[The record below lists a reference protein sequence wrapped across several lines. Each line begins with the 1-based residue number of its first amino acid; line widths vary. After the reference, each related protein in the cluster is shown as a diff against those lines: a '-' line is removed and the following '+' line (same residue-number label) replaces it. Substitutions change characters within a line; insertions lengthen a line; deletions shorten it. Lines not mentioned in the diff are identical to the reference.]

1 MRVSLSVSHAHR
13 GCHNPLATPP
23 HWLNKKRHLSCCYS
37 PLVRPQSTMGNMVQ
51 CCHMLS
57 GFCKCKDEPSGGMA
71 ERSPLLS
78 SRDSDSSS
86 TSTTT
91 PADSEDDILTVSTD
105 VPDGALHPEHFLF
118 PDIVLSSHLGG
129 DATLVEPMV
138 CLLVSEEEEG
148 KRMEVET
155 QTQQEPQVGLPVHTA
170 TVVEKE
176 QEVFMLQE
184 DHEDANRKLACRTT
198 AVSLWSEDVSGAGAE
213 DISDEEKVDTHTDH
227 KTEKDQRSVLLQSKT
242 QTSHEEVGRAEMML
256 QADVCC
262 EDLDDHKQ
270 PLRDIINLQEMTFS
284 VRIKLPGADILELQ
298 VLGQTSVAELQQ
310 MLMDHELTCHR
321 TCFSLHLDDTMLDA
335 AMQLSSMEGLCGGMV
350 KVVEE
355 SYSIRDAR
363 FHLRHVQDLLRS
375 LDPTEAFNGANGRS
389 VSHLTCFTQNR
400 SIDGKSERSR
410 WSPPD
415 FLLPGSLQRPLL
427 PLHPV
432 HSDSEHLQCVRVL
445 AYSSWNPPPGYRK
458 MHGDLMYLHAVT
470 MEGRE
475 VNITSSTRG
484 FHLNQSTAF
493 TFNPKPALPTILCHS
508 LVELLSQVSS
518 AFKKNFSS
526 LQRRRIQQHPYE
538 RMVAPFPVFTWM
550 APHEDHSLDCI
561 RVEDVHA
568 SRVGQDQHTAGQC
581 RDWNEELQRARELPR
596 NSPQDCLH
604 RGRILFKTNRD
615 FVEASRKGAVAVV
628 DGHVMPLNPGEPPH
642 MQMFLWNNIFFSLA
656 RDIAQHYRPL
666 GGDAAAHAAAS
677 CDLRGVQAYTSVD
690 TEGLHTLGSAVVDYR
705 GFRVI
710 AQTIVPGILE
720 KNQEQS
726 ILYGSTD
733 HGRTIMT
740 HPRFVQLLEKAS
752 KPLRIQ
758 PHQVLD
764 HRDTPVELY
773 SGVETKGILGNDGRH
788 YILDLLRTF
797 PADLNFQYSEETQV
811 NIEEVPK
818 ECQSFGY
825 PQRHHHSLANL
836 RPELMNAFVQHRYDT
851 YLKIAGTH
859 QRGGVSEWKEPVDNR
874 KDTDHDKASGG
885 DFDIRFNPDLC
896 SPGVRFVSAEDL
908 SCQRRLLWDAAAFLL
923 SSQIPLVL
931 QDCLDHRMAPM
942 DGATLTSVLH
952 QRGVNIRYL
961 GTLLRQLDNM
971 EDSGRHY
978 HVQRMCV
985 IEMVTR
991 SAKHVFRTY
1000 LQEVEHATLS
1010 AAVSHFLNCLLTSS
1024 TLDSSDQMLSRRRSH
1039 HRRRSRSHCG
1049 RAAGAA
1055 WARLTPSELWV
1066 RIRTDAE
1073 DYYHY
1078 TLDSAFMEDHGLQ
1091 RVSLLR
1097 EFTIKTGIQV
1107 RMRDYTMDSRTRAI
1121 FGEEDVVNMLAVVK
1135 HVTYTASSATWLLEH
1150 AYAAVRR
1157 GHVSAAFDLVSQALM
1172 LFTSV
1177 CGALH
1182 EDTCTCLRLLGRLS
1196 YTLGQ
1201 HANAVRHQERAV
1213 MSSERTRGVDHPQTI
1228 HDYTWLALYCVAAGQ
1243 HCTSLRLLYR
1253 ARYLT
1258 LLVTGDDHPHIALL
1272 DSMLGVVLH
1281 GLMELDLS
1289 LKFLHNASILTSKY
1303 HGATSTKHAHSH
1315 HLLALLHHSRGDF
1328 ESARRHESQACSIY
1342 ETQVGQNHDRSRES
1356 SKYLKDL
1363 TQQAGRSIK
1372 QDSKLTPPPQCFHTM
1387 LQQLNMTCEDDLIP
1401 LRAEESTRLRLWEV
1415 KVQDLEKCLSS
1426 NTFSA
1431 AFMEEADVLG
1441 QLAVKSV
1448 FLQSL

>member
-1 MRVSLSVSHAHR
+1 
-13 GCHNPLATPP
+13 
-23 HWLNKKRHLSCCYS
+23 
-37 PLVRPQSTMGNMVQ
+37 MGNMVQ

-78 SRDSDSSS
+78 SPDSDHSS

-91 PADSEDDILTVSTD
+91 PADSEDDILTVSTNI
-105 VPDGALHPEHFLF
+105 PDAAHPEHFLY
-118 PDIVLSSHLGG
+118 PDIVLSSHLEG
-129 DATLVEPMV
+129 DATMVEPMV

-148 KRMEVET
+148 KRTEVET
-155 QTQQEPQVGLPVHTA
+155 QTQHEPQVGLAVHTA
-170 TVVEKE
+170 TVVEKVT
-176 QEVFMLQE
+176 QEIFMVQE
-184 DHEDANRKLACRTT
+184 DHDDANRRLACKTT
-198 AVSLWSEDVSGAGAE
+198 AVSLWSEDVPGAGAK
-213 DISDEEKVDTHTDH
+213 DISKEEKVDTHRDH
-227 KTEKDQRSVLLQSKT
+227 KTGKEQRSFLLQSKT
-242 QTSHEEVGRAEMML
+242 QTSHEEVARAEQRL
-256 QADVCC
+256 PAEDAD
-262 EDLDDHKQ
+262 D
-270 PLRDIINLQEMTFS
+270 DIINLQEMTFT
-284 VRIKLPGADILELQ
+284 VRIQPPRSDILELQ
-298 VLGQTSVAELQQ
+298 VLGQMSVAELQQ
-310 MLMDHELTCHR
+310 MLMDHDLTCHR
-321 TCFSLHLDDTMLDA
+321 TCFSLRLNNTVLDPA
-335 AMQLSSMEGLCGGMV
+335 KQLSSFEGLRGGMV

-355 SYSIRDAR
+355 SYSVRDAR
-363 FHLRHVQDLLRS
+363 FHLRRVQELLRS

-389 VSHLTCFTQNR
+389 VSHLTCFTRDR
-400 SIDGKSERSR
+400 SMDGNNKGSR
-410 WSPPD
+410 WAPPD
-415 FLLPGSLQRPLL
+415 FLLPGGLERPLL

-432 HSDSEHLQCVRVL
+432 HNDSKHLHCVRVL
-445 AYSSWNPPPGYRK
+445 TYSSWNPPPGFRK

-470 MEGRE
+470 MEGQE

-508 LVELLSQVSS
+508 LVELLSQVSP

-526 LQRRRIQQHPYE
+526 LQKCRIQQHPFE

-550 APHEDHSLDCI
+550 APHEDHSRECI
-561 RVEDVHA
+561 RVEDVHG
-568 SRVGQDQHTAGQC
+568 SRVGQDQHMAGQS

-604 RGRILFKTNRD
+604 RERVLFKTNRD

-642 MQMFLWNNIFFSLA
+642 MQVFIWNNIFFSLA

-690 TEGLHTLGSAVVDYR
+690 TDGLHTLGAAVVDYR

-726 ILYGSTD
+726 VLYGSTD
-733 HGRTIMT
+733 HGKTIMT

-752 KPLRIQ
+752 KPLRVQ
-758 PHQVLD
+758 PHKVLD
-764 HRDTPVELY
+764 QDDTPVELY

-811 NIEEVPK
+811 NMEEVPK

-836 RPELMNAFVQHRYDT
+836 RPELMDAFVQHRCDRNR
-851 YLKIAGTH
+851 KMAGKH
-859 QRGGVSEWKEPVDNR
+859 QEGGASEWEEPLDNR
-874 KDTDHDKASGG
+874 KDTNHDRGSVS

-896 SPGVRFVSAEDL
+896 SPGVRFVPAEDL
-908 SCQRRLLWDAAAFLL
+908 NCQRRLLWDAAAFLL

-942 DGATLTSVLH
+942 DGLTLTSVLH
-952 QRGVNIRYL
+952 QRGVNVRYL
-961 GTLLRQLDNM
+961 GTLLRQLDKM
-971 EDSGRHY
+971 EDSRKHH
-978 HVQRMCV
+978 HVQRVCV
-985 IEMVTR
+985 SDMVTR

-1010 AAVSHFLNCLLTSS
+1010 AAVSHFLNCLLMSS
-1024 TLDSSDQMLSRRRSH
+1024 TLDSSDQILSRRRSR
-1039 HRRRSRSHCG
+1039 HRHRSHCR
-1049 RAAGAA
+1049 RAASAT

-1066 RIRTDAE
+1066 SIRADAE

-1078 TLDSAFMEDHGLQ
+1078 TLDRAVMEDYGLQ

-1097 EFTIKTGIQV
+1097 EFTIKTGVQV
-1107 RMRDYTMDSRTRAI
+1107 RMRDYTWDSRMCAI
-1121 FGEEDVVNMLAVVK
+1121 FGEEDVVNMLPGVK
-1135 HVTYTASSATWLLEH
+1135 HVKYTASSATWLLEH
-1150 AYAAVRR
+1150 AYAAVQR
-1157 GHVSAAFDLVSQALM
+1157 GHVSAALDLVSKALT

-1201 HANAVRHQERAV
+1201 HAHAVSHQERAV
-1213 MSSERTRGVDHPQTI
+1213 ISSERIRGVDHPQTI
-1228 HDYTWLALYCVAAGQ
+1228 HDYQTRLALYCVAAGQ
-1243 HCTSLRLLYR
+1243 HCTSLHLLYR

-1258 LLVTGDDHPHIALL
+1258 LLVTGDDHPHIAQL

-1281 GLMELDLS
+1281 GLMELNLS
-1289 LKFLHNASILTSKY
+1289 LKFLHNASVLTSKY
-1303 HGATSTKHAHSH
+1303 HGATSMKHAHSH
-1315 HLLALLHHSRGDF
+1315 HLLALLHHSKGDF
-1328 ESARRHESQACSIY
+1328 ESALRHESQACSIY
-1342 ETQVGQNHDRSRES
+1342 ETQVSLMTSMSHGQPSV
-1356 SKYLKDL
+1356 
-1363 TQQAGRSIK
+1363 
-1372 QDSKLTPPPQCFHTM
+1372 
-1387 LQQLNMTCEDDLIP
+1387 TCP
-1401 LRAEESTRLRLWEV
+1401 W
-1415 KVQDLEKCLSS
+1415 
-1426 NTFSA
+1426 
-1431 AFMEEADVLG
+1431 
-1441 QLAVKSV
+1441 
-1448 FLQSL
+1448 